1 VIGINWKQGTWE
13 RDQEKMP
20 THQIL
25 VAGDFYPRR
34 NLEQLSIHNPAA
46 LYDDLLPILK
56 SADLRIVNLEAPLSD
71 RGAPIA
77 KDGPNM
83 RLHPATVAGLAE
95 VPFDLACLANNHIM
109 DYGPQA
115 LQDTLDSLG
124 DSGIRSVGASLT
136 PERAY
141 APLILEAPGLR
152 LGVVNF
158 CEGEDG
164 TGSSDGPGTF
174 GWEPDRVVR
183 AVVELRDK
191 ADVVM
196 VIAHVGREYAPVPPP
211 YVQRL
216 FRSITEAGADII
228 VGHHPHVPQGVEI
241 HRGTP
246 IVYSLGNFVFRPW
259 GSAFLHRGLLLSVG
273 VREGTV
279 SGFRLIPYSIDD
291 TGVHG
296 LARLEREWLFRQLR
310 TASDALADPE
320 QVREAWNAFID
331 SFDDDFWREQ
341 AGGSPRQLLRAFIA
355 ALLRKARPSRDPA
368 QKTAH
373 LRNRFITPAHQ
384 HFLADG
390 LARLESGRLGTS
402 QPWAKELVQR
412 WRYLEE
418 PDFEPAI
425 PSGNGKSLNDDHQ

>member
-1 VIGINWKQGTWE
+1 
-13 RDQEKMP
+13 MP
-20 THQIL
+20 SQQSH
-25 VAGDFYPRR
+25 
-34 NLEQLSIHNPAA
+34 H
-46 LYDDLLPILK
+46 
-56 SADLRIVNLEAPLSD
+56 
-71 RGAPIA
+71 
-77 KDGPNM
+77 
-83 RLHPATVAGLAE
+83 GLWPE
-95 VPFDLACLANNHIM
+95 
-109 DYGPQA
+109 A
-115 LQDTLDSLG
+115 LQDTLDGLGDSGIRSLGDSGIRSLG

-164 TGSSDGPGTF
+164 TGSSAGAGTF

-183 AVVELRDK
+183 AVMELRGK

-216 FRSITEAGADII
+216 FRSIAEAGADVI
-228 VGHHPHVPQGVEI
+228 VGHHPHVPQRVEI
-241 HRGTP
+241 HGGVP

-259 GSAFLHRGLLLSVG
+259 GSAFLRRGLLLSVG
-273 VREGTV
+273 VREGMV
-279 SGFRLIPYSIDD
+279 SVFRLIPYSIDD

-296 LARLEREWLFRQLR
+296 LAPPEREWLFRQLR
-310 TASDALADPE
+310 TASEVLTDPE
-320 QVREAWNAFID
+320 RVREAWNAFID
-331 SFDDDFWREQ
+331 SFGDDFWRGQ
-341 AGGSPRQLLRAFIA
+341 AGGSLPQLLRAFIA
-355 ALLRKARPSRDPA
+355 SLLRRARPSRDSG
-368 QKTAH
+368 QVTAH

-384 HFLADG
+384 HFLADR
-390 LARLESGRLGTS
+390 LARLESGKLGS
-402 QPWAKELVQR
+402 AQPWAKEIVQR

-425 PSGNGKSLNDDHQ
+425 SSGNGKSLNDGRQ